1 MKKLTILVG
10 FLFGCVWITSAQ
22 TAEKATTDSLRL
34 KEIRVKLDSVS
45 TLDKAWEA
53 PIEISVGAM
62 PLPELVRNIASNSQ
76 VNIGIKGAEG
86 ISATCNFSS
95 AKITDLVYYL
105 CKEYHLDLD
114 LVGNIVSIF
123 PVVVP
128 LEIKIPKVEYSP
140 ETQMLKYDLENDE
153 LSKVAKRLSDVSGVN
168 LIVPQPLLSRQVSG
182 YVSGLPLEQA
192 ISALAS
198 TNGLRVKKENEL
210 LFRIEAKDPQSTSF
224 LENIDSFDENVLSV
238 DSLGVI
244 TAQIT
249 SGDVQ
254 SIIVELCRRMGLNF
268 FFISPIS
275 QRTSIY
281 VKEVDFDTLL
291 SLLFSGTPY
300 SFYCEN
306 NIYIFGSN
314 ASGSGQG
321 LIAAKVIALRNRSV
335 DKIPE
340 IIPEL
345 LKRDLQIKQFN
356 DLNSLI
362 LCGDQRQI
370 ARVCAFLKSID
381 QKVPLI
387 TIEVMIGEITKKT
400 LQELGLTAGLGAA
413 PESPQTYTPFQM
425 TLKSNTINNLLGQ
438 LGLKNIGKV
447 SNNFYLTIKALEEK
461 GGLEV
466 MSTPKLS
473 TLNGHEAVLK
483 SGETQYYIEVM
494 NNIIGTQNPIQSES
508 YTWKSLEANMTLRIV
523 PFVSAD
529 STITLDIE
537 IEQSEFTARE
547 EKTAPPGIAT
557 RSFKSQIRLH
567 NGEMVLLGG
576 IDRSSKDKT
585 STGLPLIARIPILR
599 WIFGST
605 RNNKS
610 DYKLTLF
617 IKPTVIM

>member
-321 LIAAKVIALRNRSV
+321 LIAAKVIALR
-335 DKIPE
+335 
-340 IIPEL
+340 
-345 LKRDLQIKQFN
+345 
-356 DLNSLI
+356 
-362 LCGDQRQI
+362 
-370 ARVCAFLKSID
+370 
-381 QKVPLI
+381 
-387 TIEVMIGEITKKT
+387 
-400 LQELGLTAGLGAA
+400 
-413 PESPQTYTPFQM
+413 
-425 TLKSNTINNLLGQ
+425 
-438 LGLKNIGKV
+438 
-447 SNNFYLTIKALEEK
+447 
-461 GGLEV
+461 
-466 MSTPKLS
+466 
-473 TLNGHEAVLK
+473 
-483 SGETQYYIEVM
+483 
-494 NNIIGTQNPIQSES
+494 
-508 YTWKSLEANMTLRIV
+508 
-523 PFVSAD
+523 
-529 STITLDIE
+529 
-537 IEQSEFTARE
+537 
-547 EKTAPPGIAT
+547 
-557 RSFKSQIRLH
+557 
-567 NGEMVLLGG
+567 
-576 IDRSSKDKT
+576 
-585 STGLPLIARIPILR
+585 
-599 WIFGST
+599 
-605 RNNKS
+605 
-610 DYKLTLF
+610 
-617 IKPTVIM
+617 